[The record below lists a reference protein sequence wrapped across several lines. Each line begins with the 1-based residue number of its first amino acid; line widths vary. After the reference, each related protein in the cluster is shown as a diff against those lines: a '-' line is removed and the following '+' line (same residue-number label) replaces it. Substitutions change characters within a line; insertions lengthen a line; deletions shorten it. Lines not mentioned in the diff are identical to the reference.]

1 MTDLEELDDK
11 IYADRTKVL
20 KSLAKGADMAIQ
32 ELEDKLFHNLR
43 ITAALEALDKATSG
57 EWATIINYADGPG
70 GHQESAQ
77 VVTKIDSLV
86 WLVATMN
93 PKENARS
100 NATLIAAA
108 PDMAAEIVKLRKW
121 QSEAVRWL
129 QAVSEDAAK
138 YLEIYRNSEYR
149 TMVPIIE
156 KNIIDIDRL
165 IAEAKEQEE

>member
-1 MTDLEELDDK
+1 MT
-11 IYADRTKVL
+11 
-20 KSLAKGADMAIQ
+20 
-32 ELEDKLFHNLR
+32 NR
-43 ITAALEALDKATSG
+43 ITAALEAADKATP
-57 EWATIINYADGPG
+57 GPWVVG
-70 GHQESAQ
+70 GKYT
-77 VVTKIDSLV
+77 VRTTKSSSDWICRVRDIHHRHSDEEDS
-86 WLVATMN
+86 
-93 PKENARS
+93 S

-129 QAVSEDAAK
+129 QAVSEDAAR